1 MAFRVTTRHPV
12 DDGLGLAISI
22 KESMVQVNMET
33 IMTQYENRLLDDL
46 AKVFTSAAGAAQGVR
61 SEVETLFHSQAERL
75 LADLD
80 LVSREEF
87 EVSQDMVRKA
97 REENEALS
105 ARIDALE
112 AAIAA
117 K

>member
-1 MAFRVTTRHPV
+1 
-12 DDGLGLAISI
+12 
-22 KESMVQVNMET
+22 MVQINMET

-61 SEVETLFHSQAERL
+61 SEVETLFRSQAERL

-87 EVSQDMVRKA
+87 EVSQD
-97 REENEALS
+97 NEALA
-105 ARIDALE
+105 ARVEALE

>member
-1 MAFRVTTRHPV
+1 
-12 DDGLGLAISI
+12 
-22 KESMVQVNMET
+22 
-33 IMTQYENRLLDDL
+33 MTQYQNRLLDDL

-61 SEVETLFHSQAERL
+61 SEVETLFRSQAERL

-97 REENEALS
+97 REENDALKV
-105 ARIDALE
+105 RVEALE
-112 AAIAA
+112 AAALA